1 MGMARK
7 AMTQIGSRVIIG
19 MSGGVDSSVA
29 ALLLQRRGLEVS
41 GLFMKNWEESD
52 SSGLC
57 PAAVDARDAMAVCE
71 RIGIDFDAVNFSRE
85 YWDRV
90 FAHFLEEY
98 RRGHTPNPDVL
109 CNKEIKF
116 RAFLDYALSNGA
128 EAIATG
134 HYARVRKRRGR
145 FELLKG
151 RDPDKDQSYFLYT
164 LGQEQLSRVLFP
176 VGELHKVEVRRL
188 ALAARFPNHAKKDS
202 TGICFIGERRFR
214 EFLGTFLRTQ
224 PGEIRTLEGR
234 CIGSHEGLMFHTLG
248 QRKGLGIGGRRN
260 GSGGAWYVV
269 DKDPE
274 HNVLYVAQGHDH
286 PRLFSRELRATQL
299 HWIAG
304 EGPDLP
310 LRCAAKTRYRQTDQA
325 CTVLPGPNG
334 GEGDRCLVR
343 FDRPQR
349 AMTPGQSVVFY
360 HDETCIG
367 GGVSEA
373 VDAAA
378 MATPEPRYGT
388 A

>member
-1 MGMARK
+1 
-7 AMTQIGSRVIIG
+7 

-29 ALLLQRRGLEVS
+29 ALLLKRRGLRVS
-41 GLFMKNWEESD
+41 GLFMKNWEEPD
-52 SSGLC
+52 PRGVC
-57 PAAVDARDAMAVCE
+57 PAAVDALDAMSVCD

-98 RRGHTPNPDVL
+98 RRGRTPNPDVL

-116 RAFLDYALSNGA
+116 RAFLDHALSNGA

-134 HYARVRKRRGR
+134 HYARVRNCGGR

-151 RDPDKDQSYFLYT
+151 RDSDKDQSYFLYT

-188 ALAARFPNHAKKDS
+188 ALAAGFSNHAKKDS

-214 EFLGTFLRTQ
+214 EFLGTYLPAR
-224 PGEIRTLEGR
+224 PGEIRTLGGH
-234 CIGSHEGLMFHTLG
+234 CIGSHKGLMFHTLG

-260 GSGGAWYVV
+260 GSGEAWYVV
-269 DKDPE
+269 GKDLE
-274 HNVLYVAQGHDH
+274 HNVLYVAQGQDH
-286 PRLFSRELRATQL
+286 PRLFSRELCAAQL
-299 HWIAG
+299 HWVAG

-310 LRCAAKTRYRQTDQA
+310 LRCVAKTRYRQPDQA
-325 CTVLPGPNG
+325 CTVLAYPNG
-334 GEGDRCLVR
+334 AGGDRCVVR

-360 HDETCIG
+360 RDETCIG
-367 GGVSEA
+367 GGVIKA

-378 MATPEPRYGT
+378 MATPEPRYRI